1 MDKNR
6 HKAARRTRRHIGIR
20 KSVIGTPLR
29 PRLCVYKSLR
39 HMYAQIIDDLAGRTL
54 VSAST
59 LELEGEAAN
68 KAGNAKSAADVGTLL
83 AKKAKDAGV
92 SDVAFDRAGF
102 KYHGRVKALADAARK
117 GGLKF

>member
-1 MDKNR
+1 MDKNQ
-6 HKAARRTRRHIGIR
+6 HKAARRARRHIGIR
-20 KSVIGTPLR
+20 KRIVGTPSR
-29 PRLCVYKSLR
+29 PRLCVYKSLK

-59 LELEGEAAN
+59 LDLEGEAAA
-68 KAGNAKSAADVGTLL
+68 KAGNSKAAANVGELL

-92 SDVAFDRAGF
+92 TDVAFDRAGF
-102 KYHGRVKALADAARK
+102 RYHGRVKALAEAARK